1 VNFRKEAV
9 EKLRYYKLKKY
20 SLQVAMEEY
29 NRLGDEMAALHAASD
44 GDRVT
49 GGEGDREAV
58 LISLIEKRDALSVA
72 IKNTRTWIRV
82 VDKAMAALGDDDRLI
97 LNTLYVEK
105 TNGGINHLCERLF
118 VEKTT
123 VYRRRDRAIR
133 EFTIAMYGTEK

>member
-1 VNFRKEAV
+1 MNFRKEAA

-20 SLQVAMEEY
+20 SLQVATEEY
-29 NRLGDEMAALHAASD
+29 TRLGDEMAALHAASD

-82 VDKAMAALGDDDRLI
+82 VDKAMAALDDEDRLI
-97 LNTLYVEK
+97 LTTLYIERTK
-105 TNGGINHLCERLF
+105 DGIELLCNTLF
-118 VEKTT
+118 VEKATI
-123 VYRRRDRAIR
+123 YRRKNRALR
-133 EFTIAMYGTEK
+133 NFTIAMFGCEE